1 MNLDNPEVPEF
12 AAWSSYWRF
21 AERVRRERRY
31 VSDNQ
36 IAAFLATVIATNKD
50 RDREI
55 RKGAGLFRAQLGVD
69 WVARE
74 DDDGTPLGKDVYGF
88 GADRMK
94 PLPDRAPEGRA
105 NPVGISMLYLATTVQ
120 TAISEVRSWIGA
132 EVSVA
137 QFEILRDL
145 KTIDLS
151 VGHGESSISGLLG
164 HVINNEPM
172 SAEQKAKA
180 VWIDIDN
187 AFSQSV
193 TLSDDRADYVPT
205 QILAE
210 LFRSNGYDALATRA
224 TLASTGTT

>member
-1 MNLDNPEVPEF
+1 
-12 AAWSSYWRF
+12 
-21 AERVRRERRY
+21 
-31 VSDNQ
+31 
-36 IAAFLATVIATNKD
+36 
-50 RDREI
+50 
-55 RKGAGLFRAQLGVD
+55 
-69 WVARE
+69 
-74 DDDGTPLGKDVYGF
+74 
-88 GADRMK
+88 
-94 PLPDRAPEGRA
+94 
-105 NPVGISMLYLATTVQ
+105 MLYLATTVQ
-120 TAISEVRSWIGA
+120 TAISEVRPWIGA
-132 EVSVA
+132 EASVA

-193 TLSDDRADYVPT
+193 TLSDDRADHVPT

-210 LFRSNGYDALATRA
+210 LFRSNGYDALTYKSNFGEHGYNVVVFDTNDAEPINCDPFK
-224 TLASTGTT
+224 